1 MEVIL
6 LGTGGPRPDPR
17 RMATTTLI
25 RLGEENILIDA
36 GRGVMVQL
44 SKAGVPLGS
53 INTVFLT
60 HHHFAHIGDLYDVML
75 NSWLHGRKDDLR
87 IYGPPDTER
96 LVNTLVT
103 QVYDKDITW
112 RDQGE
117 PSFGGW
123 KQVVATDIIPGP
135 VLDTGRWKISA
146 ELVSHGDGLDISP
159 AFLARWMCL
168 GYRFEADRGPT
179 FLYSIGVVEVE
190 ETPKTD
196 VRPGGSTL
204 DEGRVSPCSFLVQSP
219 KNPNVRELV
228 PAEQVAG
235 QIEGQLL
242 LECERQ
248 PGQVIQGTQGQL
260 QAAELFGIK
269 PVVRQDVLQ
278 HPVQFFQLQAA
289 QRLAIE
295 PLLPAAFHIGR

>member
-60 HHHFAHIGDLYDVML
+60 HHHFDHIGDLYDVML
-75 NSWLHGRKDDLR
+75 NSWLHGREDDLR

-96 LVNTLVT
+96 LVNTLIT
-103 QVYDKDITW
+103 QVYDKDIAW

-117 PSFGGW
+117 PTFGGW
-123 KQVVATDIIPGP
+123 KPVVATDIIPGP

-146 ELVSHGDGLDISP
+146 ELVSHGDGLDMSP

-168 GYRFEADRGPT
+168 GFRFEAEGKVIAISGDTVPCPGLERLAEGAVEARLPRLRGPRPRARP
-179 FLYSIGVVEVE
+179 VV
-190 ETPKTD
+190 
-196 VRPGGSTL
+196 
-204 DEGRVSPCSFLVQSP
+204 
-219 KNPNVRELV
+219 
-228 PAEQVAG
+228 
-235 QIEGQLL
+235 LL
-242 LECERQ
+242 GALRASRRRQ
-248 PGQVIQGTQGQL
+248 PAHRRDGPGRGGGRLPLERAASPPPIGQVVAWL
-260 QAAELFGIK
+260 
-269 PVVRQDVLQ
+269 
-278 HPVQFFQLQAA
+278 
-289 QRLAIE
+289 
-295 PLLPAAFHIGR
+295 